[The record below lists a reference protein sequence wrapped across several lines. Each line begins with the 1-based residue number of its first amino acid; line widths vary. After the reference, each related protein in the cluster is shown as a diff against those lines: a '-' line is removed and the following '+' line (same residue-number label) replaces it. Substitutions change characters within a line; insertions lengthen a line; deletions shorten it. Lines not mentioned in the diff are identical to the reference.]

1 MDLTLAM
8 ILTAGGAVAA
18 AGFIKGLIS
27 MMKTLP
33 AIGDMMQAAKA
44 EPLAAFILS
53 GVLVILADINAV
65 LEDPTLNNVPFHFAA
80 FVAWYGIARLSMAI
94 HDDLAGNANSLT
106 GTRVGSVDIPETNN
120 EPPAKEFIMVE
131 DDGPTGPVA

>member
-1 MDLTLAM
+1 MELTLAM

-18 AGFIKGLIS
+18 AGLIKGLIS
-27 MMKTLP
+27 IIKTLP
-33 AIGDMMQAAKA
+33 SVGDAMQKAKA
-44 EPLAAFILS
+44 EPLVAFILS
-53 GVLVILADINAV
+53 ALLVVVADMNAIS
-65 LEDPTLNNVPFHFAA
+65 EDPGLNNLPFHFTA
-80 FVAWYGIARLSMAI
+80 FIAWYGIARLSMAI

-106 GTRVGSVDIPETNN
+106 GTRVGSVDLPETNN